1 MEEGDPPP
9 RARGAKRPERSMA
22 QELLL
27 RPAPLVKAEDAVVP
41 PSNRKE
47 GSDDGLIVP
56 LPLVRGTRQSCHGG
70 RATPPTEQWPPSAK
84 ANKEHKFLA
93 EASAALGGEGCG
105 KGSCGSDR
113 VVTPL

>member
-1 MEEGDPPP
+1 MEEGTP

-56 LPLVRGTRQSCHGG
+56 LPPFRGTRQSCHGG
-70 RATPPTEQWPPSAK
+70 RATPPTEQ
-84 ANKEHKFLA
+84 
-93 EASAALGGEGCG
+93 
-105 KGSCGSDR
+105 
-113 VVTPL
+113 